1 MTRCVVHK
9 SEPVTLVGAGVF
21 NADDLTLALKHAPS
35 LVAADG
41 GGNALVGHAQAPL
54 AVIGDLDSL
63 TNKARA
69 AFSKVLHHVSEQDT
83 TDFEKCLT
91 RIAAPLILAVGFT
104 GGRLDHTLSALNA
117 MARHCDRPV
126 ILIGPDD
133 ISFLVPH
140 GKVTLDLPV
149 GTRMSLMP
157 LADARVDTKGLR
169 WEIRDVALHPARA
182 ASISN
187 ETTAPQVTIHAMGH
201 LLITL
206 PQGALAAAITA
217 VRAG

>member
-1 MTRCVVHK
+1 MTSPVVHK
-9 SEPVTLVGAGVF
+9 SEPVTLVGGGVF
-21 NADDLTLALKHAPS
+21 SADDLTLALKHAPW

-41 GGNALVGHAQAPL
+41 GANALVGHVPPPV

-63 TNKARA
+63 SNKAKA
-69 AFSKVLHHVSEQDT
+69 AFAKVLHDVAEQDT

-91 RIAAPLILAVGFT
+91 QITAPVILAVGFT
-104 GGRLDHTLSALNA
+104 GGRLDHTLSTLNNL
-117 MARHCDRPV
+117 ARYRDRPV

-140 GKVTLDLPV
+140 SKITLDLPV
-149 GTRMSLMP
+149 ATRLSLMP
-157 LADARVDTKGLR
+157 LSDARVDTNGLR
-169 WEIRDVALHPARA
+169 WEVTDAALHPACA
-182 ASISN
+182 VSISN
-187 ETTAPQVTIHAMGH
+187 ETSAPQVTIHAMGPV
-201 LLITL
+201 LITL

>member
-1 MTRCVVHK
+1 MTRPVVHK

-41 GGNALVGHAQAPL
+41 GGNALVGHVQAPL

-69 AFSKVLHHVSEQDT
+69 AFSKVLHHVGE
-83 TDFEKCLT
+83 
-91 RIAAPLILAVGFT
+91 
-104 GGRLDHTLSALNA
+104 HTLSALNT
-117 MARHCDRPV
+117 MARHRDRPV

-140 GKVTLDLPV
+140 SKITLDLPV
-149 GTRMSLMP
+149 ATRLSLMP

-169 WEIRDVALHPARA
+169 WEIRDAALHPAHA

-187 ETTAPQVTIHAMGH
+187 ETTAPQVDIHAMGP
-201 LLITL
+201 LLRIT
-206 PQGALAAAITA
+206 
-217 VRAG
+217 